1 VAITFMPRGTNY
13 RDLRLIA
20 DFDPLRGDPLRIELQ
35 WEPVSL
41 LHHSAGAIEHEHE
54 TPNAYN

>member
-1 VAITFMPRGTNY
+1 MPRGTNY

-20 DFDPLRGDPLRIELQ
+20 GFDPLRGDPLRIELQ